1 MTNEQ
6 IARLMELQK
15 LYEEGILNKDD
26 LAKEKAKIIGIDVKT
41 KQDNKPVDTM
51 ASNATQVV
59 SGAASSPV
67 TLKVKIPS
75 VNTQRDNSKFADKI
89 QKDNSPLVDETQRN
103 NSQLADNAQRD
114 NSQLADNTQWDNSR
128 IVEKNVSTNI
138 AEVQTNGNDIVDV
151 RRLKESAD
159 STSEPA
165 TQNNESFFEKF
176 KIPILISAGILFLV
190 IVFFILQRHKDI
202 FVKNDVAE
210 TETKTETDLGTTYTY
225 KDKYEQMW
233 IIGSSR
239 NYNENDFYGWEKDD
253 LRILRN
259 YFFARNNYI
268 FKSKELNEFFSRYS
282 WYQGLCEEARD
293 DMFTDLQVNN
303 VQFIKKL
310 EGLSNTYKSPR

>member
-26 LAKEKAKIIGIDVKT
+26 LAKEKAKIMGIDVKP
-41 KQDNKPVDTM
+41 KQDNKPVDTVT
-51 ASNATQVV
+51 SDATQVV

-75 VNTQRDNSKFADKI
+75 VTTQRDNSKFADKI

-103 NSQLADNAQRD
+103 NSQLADNTQRD
-114 NSQLADNTQWDNSR
+114 NFR

-151 RRLKESAD
+151 RSLKESAD

-190 IVFFILQRHKDI
+190 IVFFILQRHKDL

-210 TETKTETDLGTTYTY
+210 TETKTETDPGTTYTY
-225 KDKYEQMW
+225 EDKYEQMW

-268 FKSKELNEFFSRYS
+268 FKSKELNDFFSRYS
-282 WYQGLCEEARD
+282 WYQGLCNEARD

-310 EGLSNTYKSPR
+310 VGLSNTYKSPR

>member
-26 LAKEKAKIIGIDVKT
+26 LAKEKAKIMGIDVKP
-41 KQDNKPVDTM
+41 KQDNKPVDTV

-75 VNTQRDNSKFADKI
+75 VNTQRDNSKFVDKI

-103 NSQLADNAQRD
+103 NSQLADNAQRE
-114 NSQLADNTQWDNSR
+114 NSR

-151 RRLKESAD
+151 RSPKESAD

-210 TETKTETDLGTTYTY
+210 TETKTETDPGTTYTY
-225 KDKYEQMW
+225 EDKYEQMW

>member
-26 LAKEKAKIIGIDVKT
+26 LAKEKAKIMGIDVKP
-41 KQDNKPVDTM
+41 KQDNKPVDTVT
-51 ASNATQVV
+51 SDATQVV

-75 VNTQRDNSKFADKI
+75 VTIQRDNSKFADKI

-103 NSQLADNAQRD
+103 NSQLADNTQRD
-114 NSQLADNTQWDNSR
+114 NFC

-151 RRLKESAD
+151 RSLKESAD

-190 IVFFILQRHKDI
+190 IVFFILQRHKDL

-210 TETKTETDLGTTYTY
+210 TETKTETDPGTTYTY
-225 KDKYEQMW
+225 EDKYEQMW

-282 WYQGLCEEARD
+282 WYQGLCNEARD

>member
-26 LAKEKAKIIGIDVKT
+26 LAKEKAKIMGNDVKP
-41 KQDNKPVDTM
+41 KQDNKPVDTVT
-51 ASNATQVV
+51 SDATQVV

-75 VNTQRDNSKFADKI
+75 VTTQRDNSKFADKI

-103 NSQLADNAQRD
+103 NSQLADNTQRD
-114 NSQLADNTQWDNSR
+114 NFR

-151 RRLKESAD
+151 RSLKESAD

-190 IVFFILQRHKDI
+190 IVFFILQRHNPTLTPK
-202 FVKNDVAE
+202 KNF
-210 TETKTETDLGTTYTY
+210 
-225 KDKYEQMW
+225 
-233 IIGSSR
+233 S
-239 NYNENDFYGWEKDD
+239 DF
-253 LRILRN
+253 
-259 YFFARNNYI
+259 
-268 FKSKELNEFFSRYS
+268 S
-282 WYQGLCEEARD
+282 
-293 DMFTDLQVNN
+293 
-303 VQFIKKL
+303 
-310 EGLSNTYKSPR
+310 

>member
-26 LAKEKAKIIGIDVKT
+26 LAKEKAKIMGIDVKP
-41 KQDNKPVDTM
+41 KQDNKPVDTV

-75 VNTQRDNSKFADKI
+75 VNTQRDNSKFVDKI

-103 NSQLADNAQRD
+103 NSQLADNAQRE
-114 NSQLADNTQWDNSR
+114 NSR

-151 RRLKESAD
+151 RSPKESAD

-210 TETKTETDLGTTYTY
+210 TETKTETET
-225 KDKYEQMW
+225 
-233 IIGSSR
+233 
-239 NYNENDFYGWEKDD
+239 NF
-253 LRILRN
+253 
-259 YFFARNNYI
+259 
-268 FKSKELNEFFSRYS
+268 
-282 WYQGLCEEARD
+282 
-293 DMFTDLQVNN
+293 
-303 VQFIKKL
+303 
-310 EGLSNTYKSPR
+310 

>member
-26 LAKEKAKIIGIDVKT
+26 LAKEKAKIMGIDVKP
-41 KQDNKPVDTM
+41 KQDNKPVDTVT
-51 ASNATQVV
+51 SDATQVV

-75 VNTQRDNSKFADKI
+75 VTTQRDNSKFADKI

-103 NSQLADNAQRD
+103 NSQLADNTQRD
-114 NSQLADNTQWDNSR
+114 NFR

-151 RRLKESAD
+151 RSLKESAD

-190 IVFFILQRHKDI
+190 IVFFILQRHKDL

-210 TETKTETDLGTTYTY
+210 TETKTETDPGTTYTY
-225 KDKYEQMW
+225 EDKYEQMW

-268 FKSKELNEFFSRYS
+268 FKSKELNDFFSRYS
-282 WYQGLCEEARD
+282 WYQGLCNEARD